1 MASSATYIGYGSGP
15 WSRGSWGEDQ
25 YAVFVDGVEVTAS
38 LGTSS
43 VYGVNNIPVTLDAS
57 TGQVNAPTIAGD
69 ANVSVSGVNATGN
82 MGYAEF
88 SETWTGWSSGPWD
101 RGAFGEPVV
110 IAVATGVSATANL
123 GTASTQSDNRFNVT
137 GVEGTGQVNSVIVSL
152 PKIFSITGVE
162 GTTELGQA
170 RMEETWTGWSSG
182 PWSRG
187 SWGTGTIIALPSGV
201 QATGSEGSVTVTATA
216 VVSPVG
222 VSASGALGTSS
233 IIAEANVDV
242 IGESAYGV
250 AGEASVSG
258 IANVYPSGVSGT
270 VYEGTTIT
278 RTVNRVDV
286 TGVEGTGLLGT
297 ASIIGAANVY
307 VSGVQATGQ
316 TQTFTLV
323 WGEIDTSQ
331 TPNWQRI
338 AA

>member
-25 YAVFVDGVEVTAS
+25 YAVFVDGVEATS
-38 LGTSS
+38 GLGTSS
-43 VYGVNNIPVTLDAS
+43 VYGVNNIPVTLAAS
-57 TGQVNAPTIAGD
+57 TGQVTSPTITAD

-88 SETWTGWSSGPWD
+88 SETWTGWSSGPWS
-101 RGAFGEPVV
+101 RGAFGEPVI

-123 GTASTQSDNRFNVT
+123 GTVSTQSDNRFNVT

-152 PKIFSITGVE
+152 PKVFSVTGVE

-170 RMEETWTGWSSG
+170 RMEETWFGWGSG

-201 QATGSEGSVTVTATA
+201 QATGSEGSVTVTANADVA
-216 VVSPVG
+216 VSG
-222 VSASGALGTSS
+222 VNATGALGAATT
-233 IIAEANVDV
+233 IAEANVYPTGVEATETIGDV
-242 IGESAYGV
+242 TVTADAITSVTGV
-250 AGEASVSG
+250 TGNTAL
-258 IANVYPSGVSGT
+258 GT
-270 VYEGTTIT
+270 STT

-286 TGVEGTGLLGT
+286 TGVEGTGLLGSADAT
-297 ASIIGAANVY
+297 GNALANVT
-307 VSGVQATGQ
+307 GVQATGQ

-331 TPNWQRI
+331 TPNWTEI